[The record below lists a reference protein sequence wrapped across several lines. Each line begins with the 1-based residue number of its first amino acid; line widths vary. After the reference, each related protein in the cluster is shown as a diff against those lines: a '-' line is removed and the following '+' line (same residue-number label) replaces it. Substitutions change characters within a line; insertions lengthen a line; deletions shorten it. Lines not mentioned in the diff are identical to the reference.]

1 MQDEARKRPA
11 TQADIAAAAG
21 VSTATVSRVLN
32 RSPLVRAAVRERVEE
47 AMSRLGYLPHG
58 AARALA
64 SNRSFTVGAAIPTL
78 NNAIFA
84 QGINA
89 LERALQAAGY
99 TLLLAISNYD
109 PAIEALQIR
118 RLIERGVDGLFLIGN
133 DHAPDAYETIRRAG
147 LPAVNTWAY
156 APTEDGH
163 ANIGFDNRVAA
174 AAVVDHLVALGHRRI
189 AMVAGITAGND
200 RAADR
205 VAGVRSALA
214 RHGLAPA
221 RVVERPYAIADGRAA
236 LAELLD
242 GGAGATAI
250 VCGNDVIALGVLF
263 EAQARGIAVP
273 GALSITGFDNLPL
286 TEHVAPGLT
295 TIDVPAQTMGE
306 RAAAALLAAIGGG
319 PIAGERLDAPLLV
332 RGTTGPPPS

>member
-1 MQDEARKRPA
+1 MQEEARKRAA
-11 TQADIAAAAG
+11 TQADIAIAAG

-32 RSPLVRAAVRERVEE
+32 GSPLVRDSVRERVEA
-47 AMSRLGYLPHG
+47 AMRQLGYLPHG

-84 QGINA
+84 QGVNA
-89 LERALQAAGY
+89 LERALQTAGY

-109 PAIEALQIR
+109 PAVEALQIR

-133 DHAPDAYETIRRAG
+133 AHTAETYETLRRAG

-156 APTEDGH
+156 APDVDGLP
-163 ANIGFDNRVAA
+163 NIGFDNRVAA
-174 AAVVDHLVALGHRRI
+174 AAIVDHLVALGHRRI
-189 AMVAGITAGND
+189 AMVAGVTAAND
-200 RAADR
+200 RAAER
-205 VAGVRSALA
+205 VAGVRAALA

-221 RVVERPYAIADGRAA
+221 RIVERRYGIADGRAA
-236 LAELLD
+236 LATLLAEACD
-242 GGAGATAI
+242 ATAI

-286 TEHVAPGLT
+286 TEHVVPGLT
-295 TIDVPAQTMGE
+295 TIDVPARAMGE
-306 RAAAALLAAIGGG
+306 RAAAALLKAIDGH
-319 PIAGERLDAPLLV
+319 PIVGDRLDAPLLV
-332 RGTTGPPPS
+332 RGTTGVPAS